1 MPFEYN
7 INGKIIETDIE
18 LSEQEIDEIASS
30 ISSIPQDTADLS
42 GAADFGFVPPTQ
54 SELEGTIAYRR
65 GVQEGFTRLGEGL
78 QQIGYGIG
86 EKLGIVSPEEREQ
99 VNRQIEKERIEY
111 LAQPLSETGWAKIG
125 EIVGETAP
133 LVLIPGGVQG
143 GVVMRIATAG
153 LAGGATA
160 GVLPTSSGDL
170 LDAERAQNV
179 LIGTAGG
186 AGTTAVLQTVPRVV
200 KAGADFLKTPRGRVR
215 QIVGQEDIDT
225 GVQQIADE
233 YGIQLTPGEASGLQ
247 EVLVSEEG
255 LRTMTTEAS
264 RQLGKFIRGRMGK
277 IDAKVNELLGSII
290 TDEPIVAETILQ
302 GYKTLAATRLK
313 PTTVD
318 NLFSIKT
325 IDKTTGKEVNLGP
338 LGRRYF
344 EKMKRDSGWA
354 TQLETVPKNSA
365 LEFDMF
371 KRYLD
376 EQQSKLTTAGRKQAA
391 RNIDSF
397 KKEMVAGLDQLIPD
411 YAATRSLASL
421 AITRKSLQK
430 ELDSIPTKQ
439 KAISATGETIE
450 VTDPISF
457 FQRTM
462 KKDSDFADLKRS
474 LASSPKAVEKLEN
487 LRTLLSAIEKSP
499 LQRQIAGLGD
509 EVPSPAGGGAFGGA
523 AGAAVFS
530 GLDFFQKKRSEQM
543 IEYITNENWN
553 ADLLKTVDPSAL
565 RKGSVE
571 AYNQLVNILSR
582 VSATT
587 MTPEPAPQ
595 GQ

>member
-7 INGKIIETDIE
+7 INGRIIETDIE
-18 LSEQEIDEIASS
+18 LSEQEIDEIAAS
-30 ISSIPQDTADLS
+30 ISPVPQDTADLS

-65 GVQEGFTRLGEGL
+65 GAQEGFTRLGEGL

-86 EKLGIVSPEEREQ
+86 ENLGIVSPEERDQ
-99 VNRQIEKERIEY
+99 LNRQIEKERIEY
-111 LAQPLSETGWAKIG
+111 LAQPLSETGWAKAG

-133 LVLIPGGVQG
+133 LVLVPGGVKG
-143 GVVMRIATAG
+143 GLVRRSLT
-153 LAGGATA
+153 AGGAGGVSA
-160 GVLPTSSGDL
+160 GVLPTASGEL
-170 LDAERAQNV
+170 LDSERAQNV

-200 KAGADFLKTPRGRVR
+200 KAGVDFVKPPRGRVR

-225 GVQQIADE
+225 AVQNIADE

-247 EVLVSEEG
+247 EVLTVEEG
-255 LRTMTTEAS
+255 LRTMTPEAS

-277 IDAKVNELLGSII
+277 LDVQVNDLLEEII
-290 TDEPIVAETILQ
+290 TDEPIVAEKILQ
-302 GYKTLAATRLK
+302 GYKNLAATRLK
-313 PTTVD
+313 PQTVES
-318 NLFSIKT
+318 LFNTKV
-325 IDKTTGKEVNLGP
+325 IDKTSGKELNVGP
-338 LGRRYF
+338 LGRRYY
-344 EKMKRDSGWA
+344 EKMKRDSGWS
-354 TQLETVPKNSA
+354 TQLENVPPNSA

-376 EQQSKLTTAGRKQAA
+376 EQQSKLFKAGKTQAA
-391 RNIDSF
+391 KNVEAF
-397 KKEMVAGLDQLIPD
+397 KQEMVGGLDELVPD
-411 YAATRSLASL
+411 YASTRVLAGLS
-421 AITRKSLQK
+421 ITRKALQK

-439 KAISATGETIE
+439 KAISATGETIQ
-450 VTDPISF
+450 VTDPVAF

-462 KKDSDFADLKRS
+462 KKDSDFDDLKRKM
-474 LASSPKAVEKLEN
+474 ASSPKAVAKLEKL
-487 LRTLLSAIEKSP
+487 RTILAAIEKSP
-499 LQRQIAGLGD
+499 LQRQIAGVGE
-509 EVPSPAGGGAFGGA
+509 EVPTPAGGGAFGGA
-523 AGAAVFS
+523 TGAAVFS

-553 ADLLKTVDPSAL
+553 ADILETVDPTAL
-565 RKGSVE
+565 RKGSAE

-587 MTPEPAPQ
+587 MTPEPIPQ
-595 GQ
+595 Q